1 MAPNALQQSQR
12 LALLLAG
19 GGLKCRRLVAAVP
32 ADKPPL
38 TALADC
44 GLPRALS
51 IAAREALDLRVP
63 RLLKRIEEAGWRW
76 LIPSDAGFP
85 SLLTQISDPPLG
97 LFVRGRLQAASLV
110 AIVGSRR
117 ASPYGLQVARLLGEE
132 IARAGVVVVSGMA
145 RGVDAAAHEGALAA
159 NGTTWAVWGTG
170 PDCIY
175 PPEHGDLAERIG
187 AKGALLTEFP
197 PGTPPRR
204 HHFPQR
210 NRILAGMSS
219 AVVVVEATARSG
231 ALVTARLAVDE
242 GREVFAVPGSILSDL
257 SVGPNALLRM
267 GARPILTPRDVL
279 EFVGVEPVAANHGSD
294 PRPGIMGHLEPGEA
308 VTVDELASRS
318 GRTIPQV
325 LEEMLRL
332 EMDGIVDRRH
342 DGRYSLVRGMRR
354 DPRRV
359 P

>member
-1 MAPNALQQSQR
+1 
-12 LALLLAG
+12 
-19 GGLKCRRLVAAVP
+19 VAAAP
-32 ADKPPL
+32 TDTPPL
-38 TALADC
+38 TALADR
-44 GLPRALS
+44 GLPRALR
-51 IAAREALDLRVP
+51 IAAREALDIRVP
-63 RLLKRIEEAGWRW
+63 RLLERTEKAGWRW
-76 LIPSDAGFP
+76 IIPSDSDYP
-85 SLLTQISDPPLG
+85 NLLTQIADPPLG
-97 LFVRGRLQAASLV
+97 LFVRGRLQAAALV

-117 ASPYGLQVARLLGEE
+117 ASAYGIQVARLLGEE
-132 IARAGVVVVSGMA
+132 LARAGVVVVSGMA
-145 RGVDAAAHEGALAA
+145 RGVDASAHEGALAA
-159 NGTTWAVWGTG
+159 AGATWAVLGTG
-170 PDCIY
+170 PDRIY

-187 AKGALLTEFP
+187 EKGALLTEFP

-210 NRILAGMSS
+210 NRILAGLSS

-279 EFVGVEPVAANHGSD
+279 QFVGVDPVASNDGSE
-294 PRPGIMGHLEPGEA
+294 PRRGIMRHLEPGEA

-325 LEEMLRL
+325 LEEMLKL
-332 EMDGIVDRRH
+332 EMDGIVDRRD
-342 DGRYSLVRGMRR
+342 DGCYSFR

-359 P
+359 S